1 MNKRFMRIVM
11 TILIV
16 GLVAAGTAF
25 AGGQQDAGDGGQAA
39 PKEVKSVELSY
50 AHIFETS
57 HPYHK
62 WAEYAAEKIAEETE
76 GRYTV
81 KVYPAST
88 LGKES
93 ANLEG
98 LALGTVDIMPLGLTH
113 AGDVYG
119 DITAGIAPF
128 VFRDFA
134 HWEAYA
140 SSDVF
145 NDLVGEFE
153 MRTGHKVLGTT
164 YYGARHVT
172 SNFAV
177 NKPSDMK
184 NLKIRVPS
192 GELMLIFPR
201 AVGANPTPMAFAEV
215 YLALQQ
221 GTVDAQ
227 ENPLPTIKAKKFH
240 EVQKF
245 INLTGHIFDS
255 HLFVVSRSVWSNMS
269 DQDKKIFEKVYG
281 ETAVKCS
288 NDIRNAEKEDRGWF
302 ENQDGVT
309 VNEVDRGPFQDAVV
323 EYIKANRVPF
333 SLDFYNQIKNLK

>member
-1 MNKRFMRIVM
+1 MFVSM
-11 TILIV
+11 LLFC
-16 GLVAAGTAF
+16 LVAAGTVF
-25 AGGQQDAGDGGQAA
+25 AGGQQGQGASETE
-39 PKEVKSVELSY
+39 KEVKSVELSY
-50 AHIFETS
+50 AHIFEAS

-62 WAEYAAEKIAEETE
+62 WAEYAAEKIDEETD

-81 KVYPAST
+81 KVYPSST

-128 VFRDFA
+128 VFRDFD
-134 HWEAYA
+134 HWEAYT

-145 NDLVGEFE
+145 NELVAEFE

-172 SNFAV
+172 SNTAV
-177 NKPSDMK
+177 NKPSDME

-192 GELMLIFPR
+192 GELMLLFPR

-255 HLFVVSRSVWSNMS
+255 HLFVVSRGVWSNMS
-269 DQDKKIFEKVYG
+269 DQDKKIFEKVYAD
-281 ETAVKCS
+281 TAVKCS

-302 ENQDGVT
+302 EDQQGVM

-323 EYIKANRVPF
+323 EYIKEKRVPF
-333 SLDFYNQIKNLK
+333 SLEYYNKIRDLK